1 MTTSLDAPGHL
12 ARPGRRYS
20 ASNKTAIAICT
31 LVTVMEGYN
40 LIVYGAV
47 VPSLLADPS
56 MGITPAAAGLVG
68 SMVYVGMLIG
78 AFSAGVLGDRIGRQ
92 RVLIVAIALFLLG
105 AVAAAMSVNAQTL
118 SAARI
123 LAGLGVG
130 GAVTTAL
137 ALARGHAPQGRSTLV
152 VTITMAG
159 IPVGGTLASFVGMA
173 VLPVHG
179 WRPMFLIGA
188 GVTAVILA
196 VVVLVR
202 MEQPNRGVVSQAAH
216 TGSAIG
222 ELFTRKNIIVT
233 IVIAAAAIPN
243 MFTWFGLNV
252 WLTAVMSELDY
263 PLTSALLFSLT
274 LTSGAIV
281 GSFLTA
287 WWADRWTPERV
298 GALTAAVTVA
308 GLGVVMSGVDSQVIL
323 LAAVALMGMGG
334 HSTMNLIN
342 AAAANRFPEFM
353 RGTAL
358 GWANGISYVGAL
370 GPLTAGML
378 LDLGFG
384 PHSVFA
390 LYGTSAAIAAAAMAG
405 FALLPKAHE
414 PGSTDRKGPTHAQA
428 PALVEGMAQ

>member
-1 MTTSLDAPGHL
+1 MTTTLDVLQPIRPPG
-12 ARPGRRYS
+12 GRRP
-20 ASNKTAIAICT
+20 ASNRAAIAICT

-47 VPSLLADPS
+47 VPSLLADHS
-56 MGITPAAAGLVG
+56 MGITAWAAGLVG
-68 SMVYVGMLIG
+68 SMVYVGMLVG

-92 RVLIVAIALFLLG
+92 RVLIAAVTLFLLG
-105 AVAAAMSVNAQTL
+105 AVAAAIAVNAQTL
-118 SAARI
+118 GAARI

-137 ALARGHAPQGRSTLV
+137 ALARDHAPHGRSSLI

-159 IPVGGTLASFVGMA
+159 IPVGGTLASFIGMA
-173 VLPVHG
+173 VLPAYG
-179 WRPMFLIGA
+179 WRLMFLIGA
-188 GVTAVILA
+188 AVTAVILA
-196 VVVLVR
+196 VVVAVR
-202 MEQPNRGVVSQAAH
+202 MEPSRAQRPPTASVTSKS
-216 TGSAIG
+216 TIG
-222 ELFTRKNIIVT
+222 QLFTRQCIFVT

-252 WLTAVMSELDY
+252 WLTAVMAKLNY

-274 LTSGAIV
+274 LTTGAIV

-298 GALTAAVTVA
+298 GAITAAVTVC
-308 GLGVVMSGVDSQVIL
+308 GLGAVMAGIQSEVLL
-323 LAAVALMGMGG
+323 LAAIALMGMGG

-342 AAAANRFPEFM
+342 AAAANRFPEYM

-358 GWANGISYVGAL
+358 GWANATSYVGAL
-370 GPLTAGML
+370 GPLTAGIF

-384 PHSVFA
+384 PYSVFA
-390 LYGTSAAIAAAAMAG
+390 LYGSSAALAAITMTVFARRPQTSDTTPQGAA
-405 FALLPKAHE
+405 
-414 PGSTDRKGPTHAQA
+414 R
-428 PALVEGMAQ
+428 